1 MPQSSTLDIG
11 MGGPTDSIAVTYVAN
26 AHDTEVVYLGT

>member
-11 MGGPTDSIAVTYVAN
+11 MGGPTDSIAVTSVAN
-26 AHDTEVVYLGT
+26 AHDTEVVSLGT